1 MYQPIAGRAGAR
13 TESASMLHL
22 PALLSAPAPSEN
34 HTEAAYRTIKRRI
47 IELDLAPGS
56 QFSENELAR
65 LAGVSKTPVRGALA
79 RLQRD
84 GLVEPFPR
92 SGYRVRAIT
101 LRSTMDLCGF
111 RSIIEP
117 KAAELA
123 ATHGLS
129 EATLSRLRLLATHS
143 LSSPYHGSPELLE
156 EYLHRNFEFDS
167 LIANGSGN
175 ERLAAAIVAVF
186 DDLERVLRLIL
197 KMLPWSETFVEE
209 RLAIVDAIER
219 REGAA
224 AHDAMLRRTQSSQKE
239 IVGTLLSS
247 SALTDANIVL
257 ATAK

>member
-1 MYQPIAGRAGAR
+1 
-13 TESASMLHL
+13 MLHL

-56 QFSENELAR
+56 HFSENELAR

-92 SGYRVRAIT
+92 SGYRVKEIT
-101 LRSTMDLCGF
+101 LRSTIDLCGF

-117 KAAELA
+117 KAAELVA
-123 ATHGLS
+123 VRGLS
-129 EATLSRLRLLATHS
+129 DEMLEQLRSLAGQS
-143 LSSPYHGSPELLE
+143 LASPYHDSQEQTE
-156 EYLHRNFEFDS
+156 EYLRRNFEFDA

-175 ERLAAAIVAVF
+175 QRLAAAIVAVF

-197 KMLPWSETFVEE
+197 NKIPWSVTRVEE
-209 RLAIVDAIER
+209 RLAVVEAIAAR
-219 REGAA
+219 DHVGAYE
-224 AHDAMLRRTQSSQKE
+224 AMLRRTQGSEQE
-239 IVGTLLSS
+239 IIRTLLGST
-247 SALTDANIVL
+247 AITDANILVNSG
-257 ATAK
+257 K